1 MDAEHLLNEVQMST
15 HPQGEVLIH
24 VVDRDH
30 EYWLDIAS
38 IERASLGGIP
48 WIDGV
53 TIEARP
59 LSAPRA
65 IRPLTTPR
73 PYFQPIVIRD
83 PEQATEEDSGQDPD
97 PDPEPEEQ
105 DTEGHRFP
113 LLFDTDGDLGGH
125 LYPGKSQALLDSLKS
140 IPITPPPQ
148 PIVGRTLH
156 QAHQDEQFT
165 MGRPEHTQDLSEP
178 HYEAAREL
186 NRQETLRALGLRP
199 DMFVDAFPIDNARA
213 LADITPEEEEEQ

>member
-1 MDAEHLLNEVQMST
+1 MTSSMDAEHLLNEVQMST

-83 PEQATEEDSGQDPD
+83 PEQATEEDSGQDP
-97 PDPEPEEQ
+97 EPEEQ
-105 DTEGHRFP
+105 HTEERRFP
-113 LLFDTDGDLGGH
+113 LFFDTDGDLGGH
-125 LYPGKSQALLDSLKS
+125 SYLGESQALLGSLES
-140 IPITPPPQ
+140 TPIAPPLH
-148 PIVGRTLH
+148 PIVGRTLYP
-156 QAHQDEQFT
+156 AEQFT